1 MTQSSGPGERW
12 LIAALILTTLGLG
25 AAVIAQ
31 LVAAFT

>member
-1 MTQSSGPGERW
+1 MQDQRGPSERW
-12 LIAALILTTLGLG
+12 LIAALILTTIGLG